1 MRAWLRTTRTAKGER
16 NTQRSHRLDAGWH
29 PVGCPDQEGYG
40 NCRSCGS
47 RTIHNH
53 LENPAGPQSAQPP
66 VADSACHGSFY
77 SVAHCGCPG
86 GDRRTFGVLMSNIL
100 WLLLG
105 WVLGIFTVL
114 ILDLA
119 FRGLVTGW
127 HLVTRPKEDRG
138 SVRYEL
144 EKSWNLARLRQFF
157 RVPGPKTDTF
167 WPAEAVRGNPGGGK
181 GEPKRPS
188 WP

>member
-1 MRAWLRTTRTAKGER
+1 
-16 NTQRSHRLDAGWH
+16 
-29 PVGCPDQEGYG
+29 
-40 NCRSCGS
+40 
-47 RTIHNH
+47 
-53 LENPAGPQSAQPP
+53 
-66 VADSACHGSFY
+66 
-77 SVAHCGCPG
+77 
-86 GDRRTFGVLMSNIL
+86 MSNIL

-144 EKSWNLARLRQFF
+144 EKAGILLDYANFSGFPA
-157 RVPGPKTDTF
+157 PKTDTF